1 MSNFTQS
8 YIQKALV
15 HRYLKGDE
23 YIVLF
28 EKNPNLTQHVLS
40 VTPPP
45 LTRESVESFHPGGVQ
60 IAETSS
66 LKTMY
71 DIPIILNLMQME
83 L

>member
-1 MSNFTQS
+1 MF
-8 YIQKALV
+8 
-15 HRYLKGDE
+15 YL

-45 LTRESVESFHPGGVQ
+45 LTRESESFHPGGVQ

-71 DIPIILNLMQME
+71 DIPIIFKLDANGIVKSTLDIMTANDEQKI
-83 L
+83 